1 MKHIIF
7 LTFLASAGLTACK
20 DAYNICDTPRT
31 VALNAA
37 LYHRIPGGETAAT
50 ASSLTLYL
58 LNTTE
63 YIYNQKAGL
72 QKFSFDLIPVTDT
85 AKYFLALQT
94 GIPADTVTLIY
105 SSRRIMLPEPCGY
118 IFTKTLYNVLYSRN
132 RLDSIAIINPDINTA
147 GANNLKIY
155 F

>member
-1 MKHIIF
+1 MKQIIF
-7 LTFLASAGLTACK
+7 LTFLSLAGFTACK
-20 DAYNICDTPRT
+20 DAYNICDTPRD

-37 LYHRIPGGETAAT
+37 LYHRSSGGETAAT

-63 YIYNQKAGL
+63 YIYNQKPGL

-85 AKYFLALQT
+85 AKYFLALQV

-105 SSRRIMLPEPCGY
+105 SSRREMLPEPCGSV
-118 IFTKTLYNVLYSRN
+118 FTKTLYNVLFTRHT
-132 RLDSIAIINPDINTA
+132 LDSIAIINPDVNTA